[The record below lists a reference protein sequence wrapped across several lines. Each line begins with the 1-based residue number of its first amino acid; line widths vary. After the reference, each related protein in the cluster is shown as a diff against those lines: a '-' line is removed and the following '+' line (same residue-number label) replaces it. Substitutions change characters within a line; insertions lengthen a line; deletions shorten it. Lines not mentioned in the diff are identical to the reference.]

1 MEIKKRNRAELKSY
15 FVKNA
20 IPTENNFADLIDAT
34 LIQASDGVAKPAG
47 DPLSVEAVGD
57 NTSRRQLLNFY
68 DSFSDSGPLYSI
80 ELNPRSDPDKPAT
93 GKPGLSISDG
103 AGYSRIFIQSQ
114 TGHVGIGTNAPTHT
128 FHVKSAGAVGL
139 FESTQNG
146 AYLRISTNEG
156 MDNRIEVANRTGGRL
171 ALWVAGAPDA
181 FNILR
186 DGKVGIGTIAP
197 THTLHVK
204 SAGAVALFESTQNGA
219 YLRVSTNE
227 GMDNR
232 IEVANRT
239 GGRLALWV
247 AGASDAFNILRDGK
261 VGIGTTA
268 PTHTFHVKSK
278 AAVGLFESTENVA
291 YLQISTNEG
300 ANNRIEIANRAGGRL
315 ALSVAGSD
323 AFNILRDGKV
333 GIGTTAPTHTL
344 HVKSSKAVAL
354 FESSQNEGFF
364 RILTNEGLDNRVG
377 VANRSGGR
385 LAFWVAG
392 AADALNILRS
402 GRVGIGTTEPKRRL
416 HVGGGGQVSLMQGN
430 GPGTDSSAGL
440 FWGSGS
446 AYSIHR
452 SEGSW
457 TGPTYQQLVLD
468 WPTGIVLKPG
478 TGNNTGHGSS
488 YVHIYGGKGLR
499 VSEGPVVVGGID
511 PGDATLRIA
520 KDSSDYM
527 DVQFSSDG
535 AGKLR
540 FIGWSGGWN
549 IDTLKAGSHLY
560 LNRDADSN
568 VYIGRAATAMNVL
581 SSGQVS
587 IKGAPLGSAT
597 LSVNG
602 DIRTPGSIRADG
614 GIIIGSGS
622 VSEHLEVD
630 GSLYRKNGQMY
641 IVVDDNLFIRDRS
654 GDVKFHF
661 DTNSGILR
669 QEAWIGATLQH
680 SWQNYNSEYN
690 SAAYYKSKDGRVYLR
705 GLIKLGAIGNG
716 ATMFTLPSGYRPPS
730 REIHVVKIQGLF
742 GRVDIRTN
750 GRVVP
755 TEISDNGW
763 VSLDGISFRP

>member
-68 DSFSDSGPLYSI
+68 DSFSDSGPQYSI

-93 GKPGLSISDG
+93 GKPGLSLSDG

-114 TGHVGIGTNAPTHT
+114 TGYVGIGTNAPTHT
-128 FHVKSAGAVGL
+128 FHVTSAGAVGL
-139 FESTQNG
+139 FESTQSA
-146 AYLRISTNEG
+146 AYLRLSTNEG
-156 MDNRIEVANRTGGRL
+156 MDNRIEVANRSGGRL
-171 ALWVAGAPDA
+171 ALSVAGAPDA

-186 DGKVGIGTIAP
+186 DGKVGIGTTAP
-197 THTLHVK
+197 THAFHVK
-204 SAGAVALFESTQNGA
+204 SGPAVGLFESTQSGA
-219 YLRVSTNE
+219 YLRLTTNE

-232 IEVANRT
+232 VEFANRT

-247 AGASDAFNILRDGK
+247 GGGYDALNILRDGK

-268 PTHTFHVKSK
+268 PTHTFHVRSK

-300 ANNRIEIANRAGGRL
+300 ANNRVEIANRAGGRL

-323 AFNILRDGKV
+323 ALSILRDGKV
-333 GIGTTAPTHTL
+333 GIGTTAPTRAL
-344 HVKSSKAVAL
+344 HVKSSKTVAL
-354 FESSQNEGFF
+354 FESTQNEAFL
-364 RILTNEGLDNRVG
+364 RITTNEGLDNRVE

-385 LAFWVAG
+385 LALFVAG
-392 AADALNILRS
+392 GQDALNVLRN
-402 GRVGIGTTEPKRRL
+402 GRVGIGTTDPKRQL
-416 HVGGGGQVSLMQGN
+416 HVGGDGQISLGE
-430 GPGTDSSAGL
+430 GPGIESSAGL
-440 FWGSGS
+440 FWGTSS

-452 SEGSW
+452 SAGPW
-457 TGPTYQQLVLD
+457 TNPTYQQLVLD
-468 WPTGIVLKPG
+468 WRTGIVLKPG
-478 TGNNTGHGSS
+478 NGNNTGHDKS

-511 PGDATLRIA
+511 PGDATLRVEN
-520 KDSSDYM
+520 DNGDRM
-527 DVQFSSDG
+527 DVQFASGG
-535 AGKLR
+535 AGNLQ
-540 FIGWSGGWN
+540 FTGWSGGWN
-549 IDTLKAGSHLY
+549 IDTFKAGSHLH

-568 VYIGRAATAMNVL
+568 VYIGRTATAMNVL

-597 LSVNG
+597 FSVNG
-602 DIRTPGSIRADG
+602 DIRTPGVVRADG
-614 GIIIGSGS
+614 GIIIGKGDL
-622 VSEHLEVD
+622 SEHIEAD
-630 GSLYRKNGQMY
+630 GSLYRKDGQMY
-641 IVVDDNLFIRDRS
+641 IVVDDNLFIRDQS
-654 GDVKFHF
+654 GGVKFHF

-669 QEAWIGATLQH
+669 QEAWIGATLQS
-680 SWQNYNSEYN
+680 SWQNYGGGYN

-705 GLIKLGAIGNG
+705 GLVKDGAVGGN
-716 ATMFTLPSGYRPPS
+716 ATIFTLPAGYRPPS
-730 REIHVVKIQGLF
+730 RELCIVKINTSF
-742 GRVDIRTN
+742 GRIDIDAN
-750 GRVVP
+750 GRVIP
-755 TEISDNGW
+755 WNISQNDW